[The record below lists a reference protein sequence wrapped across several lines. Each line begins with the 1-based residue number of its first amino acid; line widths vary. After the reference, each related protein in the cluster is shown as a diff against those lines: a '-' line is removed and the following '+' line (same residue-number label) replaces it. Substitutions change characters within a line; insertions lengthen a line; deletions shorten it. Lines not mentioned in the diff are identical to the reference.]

1 MYHSE
6 KIFVCAINSKPQKIG
21 LLAPCV
27 GSPEVPA
34 SVVEWVKACL
44 SETMQLGLSTLCSN
58 QGVGLK
64 KSLTGHYN
72 TASCVIHE
80 NDLKWNRGQ
89 HSHCYCVL
97 SSM

>member
-1 MYHSE
+1 MYTRFQHKNEGKS
-6 KIFVCAINSKPQKIG
+6 NPRLRG
-21 LLAPCV
+21 RV
-27 GSPEVPA
+27 G
-34 SVVEWVKACL
+34 KGACL

-72 TASCVIHE
+72 TAACVIHE
-80 NDLKWNRGQ
+80 NDLKWNRWQ